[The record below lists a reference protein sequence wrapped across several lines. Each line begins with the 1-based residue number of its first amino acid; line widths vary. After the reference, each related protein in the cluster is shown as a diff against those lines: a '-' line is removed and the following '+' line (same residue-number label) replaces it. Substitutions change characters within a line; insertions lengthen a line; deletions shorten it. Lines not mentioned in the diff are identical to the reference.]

1 MKYWSDEY
9 GSNGVENKLNGGWAM
24 NEYTKFRN
32 KNRGYM
38 KLEAWHK
45 AIELF
50 KLIWKITYVDS
61 KIDFKLRSQI
71 ADAAQ
76 SVSSNI
82 AEGYSRRS
90 INEYIQFLYTG
101 LASLSETL
109 TRAIG
114 LKETAQI
121 SESQFKQIDSLHY
134 EAENKLINLIASL
147 EAKRNAGTWID
158 HISDDMPSDSNEQHL

>member
-1 MKYWSDEY
+1 MT
-9 GSNGVENKLNGGWAM
+9 
-24 NEYTKFRN
+24 EYTKFRN

-38 KLEAWHK
+38 KLGTWQK
-45 AIELF
+45 AMELF
-50 KLIWKITYVDS
+50 KLVWKITFVDC

-71 ADAAQ
+71 VDAAQ

-82 AEGYSRRS
+82 SEGYSRRS
-90 INEYIQFLYTG
+90 INEYIQFLNTA

-121 SESQFKQIDSLHY
+121 SESQFKQIDTLHY
-134 EAENKLINLIASL
+134 ETENKLINLIASL
-147 EAKRNAGTWID
+147 EAKRDTGTWID
-158 HISDDMPSDSNEQHL
+158 HISDGTPSDANEQN